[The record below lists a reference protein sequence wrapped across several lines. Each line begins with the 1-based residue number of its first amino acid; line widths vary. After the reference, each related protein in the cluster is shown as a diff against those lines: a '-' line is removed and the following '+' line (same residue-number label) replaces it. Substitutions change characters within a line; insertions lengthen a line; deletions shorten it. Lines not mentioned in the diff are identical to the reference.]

1 MLELTLDQLIVD
13 RQGIVQ
19 NVLERVA
26 DEVHVAGVLVY
37 LGGHRSE
44 RRSQLHRAA
53 ES

>member
-1 MLELTLDQLIVD
+1 MLELTLGQIMVD
-13 RQGIVQ
+13 RPGIVQ

-26 DEVHVAGVLVY
+26 DEVHVAGVY